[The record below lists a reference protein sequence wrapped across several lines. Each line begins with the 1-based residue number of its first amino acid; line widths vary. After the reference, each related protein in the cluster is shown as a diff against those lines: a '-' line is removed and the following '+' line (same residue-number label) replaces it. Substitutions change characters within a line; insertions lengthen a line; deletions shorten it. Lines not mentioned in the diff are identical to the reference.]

1 MYTTIFPYRT
11 VNDAPPNPVIQPIAP
26 VVENLHE
33 RNRERTDTESMHNSR
48 NFTDRKI
55 NRFIRNM
62 IDIRARLTDEIIEEK
77 SEAVIDSLKEETI
90 ELERRFNNI
99 LDYCD
104 DDQDVKMINIQFGG
118 KNCNTS
124 SVLG

>member
-1 MYTTIFPYRT
+1 
-11 VNDAPPNPVIQPIAP
+11 
-26 VVENLHE
+26 
-33 RNRERTDTESMHNSR
+33 MHNSS

-104 DDQDVKMINIQFGG
+104 DDQEVKITNI
-118 KNCNTS
+118 
-124 SVLG
+124 